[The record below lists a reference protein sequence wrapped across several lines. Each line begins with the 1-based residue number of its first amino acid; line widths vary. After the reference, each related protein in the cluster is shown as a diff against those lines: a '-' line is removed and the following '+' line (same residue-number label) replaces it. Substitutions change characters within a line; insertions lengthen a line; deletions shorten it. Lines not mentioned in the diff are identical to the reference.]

1 MGQHESRDIY
11 SHSSKSKRPI
21 IIAVC
26 SVLVVGVVVLAALL
40 ASGIVTFPG
49 GSSTQEV
56 TQQESEQE
64 LKEVYASGT
73 TIGGV
78 SVAGMTE
85 EEAKKAVEKQIAEQI
100 PQATVTVT
108 YEKETMTITSEEA
121 GVQADVSGAFED
133 AKSALIKQTSQSKD
147 AASDESSKK
156 TASSTQK
163 VDYPV
168 ELSFDEEAIQEK
180 IDAFADEVDCDPKD
194 ATIKAFDSSTGTFT
208 YTEGKKGLK
217 VDRDKL
223 LEQVLAALKENKET
237 KLEAPVKEIPFEKSE
252 SDVAGH
258 IQKLGTFSTYST
270 NTAAGNHN
278 MSLALASINGS
289 VVQPGDT
296 FSFNTATGDTTNG
309 SLGYQQAG
317 AIVGGKSTL
326 QYGGGICQASTT
338 LYGAVARSGLE
349 IVTRYNHTWPST
361 YVDIGQD
368 ATVDYPALDF
378 VFRNNTEY
386 PIYISAG
393 MSGTQ
398 LTVTL
403 YGYKPDTWDKIS
415 VYSQQTGT
423 IAQPATEYVE
433 DSSLAAGTFELYR
446 QGNAGRTA
454 TASRVYYKDG
464 QVVKT
469 ESLPSSTY
477 RALSTIYHYGPGTN
491 VADVKKAVASGKTS
505 GSVGTSSSSKPS
517 GNSGSSETSKPTESS
532 KPSDNS
538 ESSETSKPTES
549 SKPSG
554 NSESSETSKPTES
567 SKPSGNSGSS
577 ESSKPTESSKPSE
590 SSKPETETTPSPET
604 SESSP
609 DPENELGTTENSGD

>member
-1 MGQHESRDIY
+1 MGKPESRDIY

-49 GSSTQEV
+49 GSSSSQEV

-64 LKEVYASGT
+64 IKEVYASGT
-73 TIGGV
+73 TIGGI

-85 EEAKKAVEKQIAEQI
+85 EEAKKAVEKQIADQI

-133 AKSALIKQTSQSKD
+133 AKSALVKQTSQSKD

-168 ELSFDEEAIQEK
+168 ELSFDEKAIQEK
-180 IDAFADEVDCDPKD
+180 IDAFADKVDCDPEN
-194 ATIKAFDSSTGTFT
+194 ATIKAFNSSTGTFT
-208 YTEGKKGLK
+208 YTEGKNGLK

-223 LEQVLAALKENKET
+223 LEQVLAALKEDKET

-423 IAQPATEYVE
+423 IAQPATEYVQ

-505 GSVGTSSSSKPS
+505 GSVGTSSTPKP
-517 GNSGSSETSKPTESS
+517 EATPTPKPTTTPTP
-532 KPSDNS
+532 KP
-538 ESSETSKPTES
+538 EATPTPTPKPT
-549 SKPSG
+549 P
-554 NSESSETSKPTES
+554 TPTPKPTAT
-567 SKPSGNSGSS
+567 PTP
-577 ESSKPTESSKPSE
+577 KPTP
-590 SSKPETETTPSPET
+590 TPTPTPTPDT

-609 DPENELGTTENSGD
+609 EPEQETTENSGE

>member
-1 MGQHESRDIY
+1 MGKPESRDIY

-40 ASGIVTFPG
+40 ANGIVTLPG
-49 GSSTQEV
+49 SSSSTQEV

-64 LKEVYASGT
+64 IKEVYASGT
-73 TIGGV
+73 TIGGI

-85 EEAKKAVEKQIAEQI
+85 EEAKKAVEKQIADQI

-133 AKSALIKQTSQSKD
+133 AKSALVKQTSQSKD

-168 ELSFDEEAIQEK
+168 ELSFDEKAIQEK
-180 IDAFADEVDCDPKD
+180 IDAFADKVDCDPEN
-194 ATIKAFDSSTGTFT
+194 ATIKAFNSSTGTFT
-208 YTEGKKGLK
+208 YTEGKNGLK

-223 LEQVLAALKENKET
+223 LEQVLTALKENKET
-237 KLEAPVKEIPFEKSE
+237 KIEAPVEEIAFEKSE

-423 IAQPATEYVE
+423 IAQPETEYVE

-505 GSVGTSSSSKPS
+505 GSVGTSSTPKP
-517 GNSGSSETSKPTESS
+517 EATPTPKPTTTPTP
-532 KPSDNS
+532 KP
-538 ESSETSKPTES
+538 EATPTPTPKPT
-549 SKPSG
+549 P
-554 NSESSETSKPTES
+554 TPTPKPTAT
-567 SKPSGNSGSS
+567 PTP
-577 ESSKPTESSKPSE
+577 KPTP
-590 SSKPETETTPSPET
+590 TPTPTPTPDT

-609 DPENELGTTENSGD
+609 EPEQDTTENSGE

>member
-1 MGQHESRDIY
+1 MGKPESRDIY
-11 SHSSKSKRPI
+11 SNSSKSKRPI

-40 ASGIVTFPG
+40 ANGIVTLPG
-49 GSSTQEV
+49 SSSSTQEV

-64 LKEVYASGT
+64 IKEVYASGT
-73 TIGGV
+73 TIGGI

-85 EEAKKAVEKQIAEQI
+85 EEAKKAVEKQIADQI

-133 AKSALIKQTSQSKD
+133 AKSALVKQTSQSKD

-168 ELSFDEEAIQEK
+168 ELSFDEKAIQEK
-180 IDAFADEVDCDPKD
+180 IDAFADKVDCDPEN
-194 ATIKAFDSSTGTFT
+194 ATIKAFNSSTGTFT
-208 YTEGKKGLK
+208 YTEGKNGLK

-223 LEQVLAALKENKET
+223 LEQMLTALKENKET
-237 KLEAPVKEIPFEKSE
+237 KIEAPVEEIAFEKSE

-278 MSLALASINGS
+278 MKLALASINGS

-505 GSVGTSSSSKPS
+505 GSVGTSSTPKP
-517 GNSGSSETSKPTESS
+517 EATPTPKPTTTPTP
-532 KPSDNS
+532 KP
-538 ESSETSKPTES
+538 EPTPTPTPKPT
-549 SKPSG
+549 P
-554 NSESSETSKPTES
+554 TPTPKPTAT
-567 SKPSGNSGSS
+567 PTP
-577 ESSKPTESSKPSE
+577 KPTP
-590 SSKPETETTPSPET
+590 TPTPTPTPDT

-609 DPENELGTTENSGD
+609 EPEQDTTENSGE

>member
-1 MGQHESRDIY
+1 MGKPESRDIY

-40 ASGIVTFPG
+40 ANGIVTLPG
-49 GSSTQEV
+49 SSSSTQEV

-64 LKEVYASGT
+64 IKEVYAPGT
-73 TIGGV
+73 TIGGI

-85 EEAKKAVEKQIAEQI
+85 EEAKKAVEKQIADQI

-133 AKSALIKQTSQSKD
+133 AKSALVKQTSQSKD

-168 ELSFDEEAIQEK
+168 ELSFDEKAIQEK
-180 IDAFADEVDCDPKD
+180 IDAFADKVDCDPEN
-194 ATIKAFDSSTGTFT
+194 ATIKAFNSSTGTFT
-208 YTEGKKGLK
+208 YTEGKNGLK

-223 LEQVLAALKENKET
+223 LEQVLTALKENKET
-237 KLEAPVKEIPFEKSE
+237 KIEAPVEEIAFEKSE

-289 VVQPGDT
+289 VVQPGNT

-505 GSVGTSSSSKPS
+505 GSVGTSSTPKP
-517 GNSGSSETSKPTESS
+517 EATPTPKPTTTPTP
-532 KPSDNS
+532 KP
-538 ESSETSKPTES
+538 EATPTPTPKPT
-549 SKPSG
+549 P
-554 NSESSETSKPTES
+554 TPTPKPTAT
-567 SKPSGNSGSS
+567 PTP
-577 ESSKPTESSKPSE
+577 KPTP
-590 SSKPETETTPSPET
+590 TPTPTPTPDT

-609 DPENELGTTENSGD
+609 EPEQETTENSGE

>member
-1 MGQHESRDIY
+1 MGKPESRDIY
-11 SHSSKSKRPI
+11 SNSSKSKRPI

-40 ASGIVTFPG
+40 ANGIVTLPG
-49 GSSTQEV
+49 SSSSTQEV

-64 LKEVYASGT
+64 IKEVYASGT
-73 TIGGV
+73 TIGGI

-133 AKSALIKQTSQSKD
+133 AKSALVKQTSQSKD

-168 ELSFDEEAIQEK
+168 ELSFDEKAIQEK

-194 ATIKAFDSSTGTFT
+194 ATIKAFNSSTGTFT
-208 YTEGKKGLK
+208 YTEGKNGLK

-223 LEQVLAALKENKET
+223 LEQVLTALKENKET
-237 KLEAPVKEIPFEKSE
+237 KIEAPVEEIAFEKSE

-278 MSLALASINGS
+278 MKLALASINGS

-423 IAQPATEYVE
+423 IAQPATEYVQ

-491 VADVKKAVASGKTS
+491 VEEVKKAVASGKTS
-505 GSVGTSSSSKPS
+505 GSVGTSSTPKP
-517 GNSGSSETSKPTESS
+517 EATPTPKPTTTPTP
-532 KPSDNS
+532 KP
-538 ESSETSKPTES
+538 EATPTPTPKPT
-549 SKPSG
+549 P
-554 NSESSETSKPTES
+554 TPTPKPTAT
-567 SKPSGNSGSS
+567 PTP
-577 ESSKPTESSKPSE
+577 KPTP
-590 SSKPETETTPSPET
+590 TPTPTPTPDT

-609 DPENELGTTENSGD
+609 EPEQDTTENSGE

>member
-1 MGQHESRDIY
+1 MGKPESRDIY
-11 SHSSKSKRPI
+11 SNSSKSKRPI

-40 ASGIVTFPG
+40 ANGIVTLPG
-49 GSSTQEV
+49 SSSSTQEV

-64 LKEVYASGT
+64 IKEVYAPGT
-73 TIGGV
+73 TIGGI

-85 EEAKKAVEKQIAEQI
+85 EEAKKAVEKQIADQI

-133 AKSALIKQTSQSKD
+133 AKSALVKQTSQSKD

-168 ELSFDEEAIQEK
+168 ELSFDEKAIQEK
-180 IDAFADEVDCDPKD
+180 IDAFADKVDCDPEN
-194 ATIKAFDSSTGTFT
+194 ATIKAFNSSTGTFT
-208 YTEGKKGLK
+208 YTEGKNGLK

-223 LEQVLAALKENKET
+223 LEQVLTALKENKET
-237 KLEAPVKEIPFEKSE
+237 KIEAPVEEIAFEKSE

-505 GSVGTSSSSKPS
+505 GSVGTSSTPKP
-517 GNSGSSETSKPTESS
+517 EATPTPKPTTTPTP
-532 KPSDNS
+532 KP
-538 ESSETSKPTES
+538 EATPTPTPKPT
-549 SKPSG
+549 P
-554 NSESSETSKPTES
+554 TPTPKPTAT
-567 SKPSGNSGSS
+567 PTP
-577 ESSKPTESSKPSE
+577 KPTP
-590 SSKPETETTPSPET
+590 TPTPTPTPDT

-609 DPENELGTTENSGD
+609 EPEQDTTENSGE

>member
-1 MGQHESRDIY
+1 MGKPESRDIY

-40 ASGIVTFPG
+40 ANGIVTLPG
-49 GSSTQEV
+49 SSSSTQEV

-64 LKEVYASGT
+64 IKEVYASGT
-73 TIGGV
+73 TIGGI

-85 EEAKKAVEKQIAEQI
+85 EEAKKAVEKQIADQI

-133 AKSALIKQTSQSKD
+133 AKSALVKQTSQSKD

-180 IDAFADEVDCDPKD
+180 IDAFADKVDCDPKD
-194 ATIKAFDSSTGTFT
+194 ATIKAFNSSTGTFT
-208 YTEGKKGLK
+208 YTEGENGLK

-223 LEQVLAALKENKET
+223 LEQVLTALKEDKET
-237 KLEAPVKEIPFEKSE
+237 TIEAPVEEIPFEKSE

-338 LYGAVARSGLE
+338 LYGAVARCGLE

-423 IAQPATEYVE
+423 IAQPATEYVQ

-505 GSVGTSSSSKPS
+505 GSVGTSSTPKP
-517 GNSGSSETSKPTESS
+517 EATPTPKPTTTPTP
-532 KPSDNS
+532 KP
-538 ESSETSKPTES
+538 EPTPTPTPKPT
-549 SKPSG
+549 P
-554 NSESSETSKPTES
+554 TPTPKPTAT
-567 SKPSGNSGSS
+567 PTP
-577 ESSKPTESSKPSE
+577 KPTP
-590 SSKPETETTPSPET
+590 TPTPTPTPDT

-609 DPENELGTTENSGD
+609 EPEQETTENSGE

>member
-1 MGQHESRDIY
+1 MGKPESRDIY
-11 SHSSKSKRPI
+11 SNSSKSKRPI

-40 ASGIVTFPG
+40 ANGIVTLPG
-49 GSSTQEV
+49 SSSSTQEV

-64 LKEVYASGT
+64 IKEVYASGT
-73 TIGGV
+73 TIGGI

-85 EEAKKAVEKQIAEQI
+85 EEAKKAVEKQIADQI

-133 AKSALIKQTSQSKD
+133 AKSALVKQTSQSKD

-168 ELSFDEEAIQEK
+168 ELSFDEKAIQEK
-180 IDAFADEVDCDPKD
+180 IDAFADKVDCDPEN
-194 ATIKAFDSSTGTFT
+194 ATIKAFNSSTGTFT
-208 YTEGKKGLK
+208 YTEGKNGLK

-223 LEQVLAALKENKET
+223 LEQVLTALKENKET
-237 KLEAPVKEIPFEKSE
+237 KIEAPVEEIAFEKSE

-278 MSLALASINGS
+278 MKLALASINGS

-505 GSVGTSSSSKPS
+505 GSVGTSSTPKP
-517 GNSGSSETSKPTESS
+517 EATPTPKPTTTPTP
-532 KPSDNS
+532 KP
-538 ESSETSKPTES
+538 EPTPTPTPKPT
-549 SKPSG
+549 P
-554 NSESSETSKPTES
+554 TPTPKPTAT
-567 SKPSGNSGSS
+567 PTP
-577 ESSKPTESSKPSE
+577 KPTP
-590 SSKPETETTPSPET
+590 TPTPTPTPDT

-609 DPENELGTTENSGD
+609 EPEQDTTENSGE

>member
-1 MGQHESRDIY
+1 MGKPESRDIY
-11 SHSSKSKRPI
+11 SNSSKSKRPI

-40 ASGIVTFPG
+40 ANGIVTLPG
-49 GSSTQEV
+49 SSSSTQEV

-64 LKEVYASGT
+64 IKEVYASGT
-73 TIGGV
+73 TIGGI

-85 EEAKKAVEKQIAEQI
+85 EEAKKAVEKQIADQI

-133 AKSALIKQTSQSKD
+133 AKSALVKQTSQSKD

-168 ELSFDEEAIQEK
+168 ELSFDEKAIQEK
-180 IDAFADEVDCDPKD
+180 IDAFADKVDCDPEN
-194 ATIKAFDSSTGTFT
+194 ATIKAFNSSTGTFT
-208 YTEGKKGLK
+208 YTEGKNGLK

-223 LEQVLAALKENKET
+223 LEQMLTALKENKET
-237 KLEAPVKEIPFEKSE
+237 KIEAPVEEIAFEKSE

-278 MSLALASINGS
+278 MKLALASINGS

-505 GSVGTSSSSKPS
+505 GSVGTSSTPKP
-517 GNSGSSETSKPTESS
+517 EATPTPKPTTTPTP
-532 KPSDNS
+532 KP
-538 ESSETSKPTES
+538 EPTPTPTPKPT
-549 SKPSG
+549 P
-554 NSESSETSKPTES
+554 TPTPKPTAT
-567 SKPSGNSGSS
+567 PTP
-577 ESSKPTESSKPSE
+577 KPTP
-590 SSKPETETTPSPET
+590 TPTPTPTPDT

-609 DPENELGTTENSGD
+609 EPEQETTENSGE

>member
-1 MGQHESRDIY
+1 MGKPESRDIY
-11 SHSSKSKRPI
+11 SNSSKSKRPI

-40 ASGIVTFPG
+40 ANGIVTLPG
-49 GSSTQEV
+49 SSSSTQEV

-64 LKEVYASGT
+64 IKEVYASGT
-73 TIGGV
+73 TIGGI

-85 EEAKKAVEKQIAEQI
+85 EEAKKAVEKQIADQI

-133 AKSALIKQTSQSKD
+133 AKSALVKQTSQSKD

-168 ELSFDEEAIQEK
+168 ELSFDEKAIQEK
-180 IDAFADEVDCDPKD
+180 IDAFADKVDCDPEN
-194 ATIKAFDSSTGTFT
+194 ATIKAFNSSTGTFT
-208 YTEGKKGLK
+208 YTEGKNGLK

-223 LEQVLAALKENKET
+223 LEQVLTALKENKET
-237 KLEAPVKEIPFEKSE
+237 KIEAPVEEIAFEKSE

-423 IAQPATEYVE
+423 IAQPATEYVQ

-491 VADVKKAVASGKTS
+491 VAEVKKAVASGKTS
-505 GSVGTSSSSKPS
+505 GSVGTSSTPKP
-517 GNSGSSETSKPTESS
+517 EATPTPKPTTTPTP
-532 KPSDNS
+532 KP
-538 ESSETSKPTES
+538 EPTPTPTPKPT
-549 SKPSG
+549 P
-554 NSESSETSKPTES
+554 TPTPKPTAT
-567 SKPSGNSGSS
+567 PTP
-577 ESSKPTESSKPSE
+577 KPTP
-590 SSKPETETTPSPET
+590 TPTPTPTPDT

-609 DPENELGTTENSGD
+609 EPEQETTENSGE

>member
-1 MGQHESRDIY
+1 MGKPESRDIY

-40 ASGIVTFPG
+40 ANGIVTLPG
-49 GSSTQEV
+49 SSSSTQEV

-64 LKEVYASGT
+64 IKEVYASGT
-73 TIGGV
+73 TIGGI

-85 EEAKKAVEKQIAEQI
+85 EEAKKAVEKQIADQI

-108 YEKETMTITSEEA
+108 YEKESMTITSEEA

-133 AKSALIKQTSQSKD
+133 AKSALVKQTSQSKD

-168 ELSFDEEAIQEK
+168 ELSFDEKAIQEK
-180 IDAFADEVDCDPKD
+180 IDAFADKVDCDPEN
-194 ATIKAFDSSTGTFT
+194 ATIKAFNSSTGTFT
-208 YTEGKKGLK
+208 YTEGKNGLK

-223 LEQVLAALKENKET
+223 LEQVLTALKENKET
-237 KLEAPVKEIPFEKSE
+237 KIEAPVEEIAFEKSE

-505 GSVGTSSSSKPS
+505 GSVGTSSTPKPEATP
-517 GNSGSSETSKPTESS
+517 NPKPTTTPTP
-532 KPSDNS
+532 KP
-538 ESSETSKPTES
+538 EATPTPTPKPT
-549 SKPSG
+549 P
-554 NSESSETSKPTES
+554 TPTPKPTAT
-567 SKPSGNSGSS
+567 PTP
-577 ESSKPTESSKPSE
+577 KPTP
-590 SSKPETETTPSPET
+590 TPTPTPTPDT

-609 DPENELGTTENSGD
+609 EPEQDTTENSGE

>member
-1 MGQHESRDIY
+1 MDQKESRDIF

-26 SVLVVGVVVLAALL
+26 CVLVVGIVVVAALL
-40 ASGIVTFPG
+40 ASGLMTFPG
-49 GSSTQEV
+49 GGSASTQEV
-56 TQQESEQE
+56 TQQESQKETE
-64 LKEVYASGT
+64 EVYASGT

-85 EEAKKAVEKQIAEQI
+85 EEAKKAVEKEESLQVPHAS
-100 PQATVTVT
+100 VTVT
-108 YEKETMTITSEEA
+108 YNKESMTITSEEA
-121 GVQADVSGAFED
+121 GVQADIAGAFEK
-133 AKSALIKQTSQSKD
+133 AKASLVKETRSSATESSGTSSQKVSQSTKG
-147 AASDESSKK
+147 
-156 TASSTQK
+156 

-168 ELSFDEEAIQEK
+168 EVSFDEEAVQK
-180 IDAFADEVDCDPKD
+180 KVDTFADAIDRDPEN
-194 ATIKAFDSSTGTFT
+194 ATIKAFDSATGTFT
-208 YTEGKKGLK
+208 YTDGKKGLK
-217 VDRDKL
+217 VDREKL
-223 LEQVLAALKENKET
+223 VQEVLAALEEDKET
-237 KLEAPVKEIPFEKSE
+237 KLEAPVEEIPFEKSE

-289 VVQPGDT
+289 VVQPGET

-317 AIVGGKSTL
+317 AIVGGKSTQ

-423 IAQPATEYVE
+423 IAQPSTEYVY
-433 DSSLAAGTFELYR
+433 DSSLKAGTFELYR

-454 TASRVYYKDG
+454 TASRVYYKNG

-477 RALSTIYHYGPGTN
+477 RALSTIYHYGPGVD

-505 GSVGTSSSSKPS
+505 GSVGTSSTP
-517 GNSGSSETSKPTESS
+517 KPT
-532 KPSDNS
+532 P
-538 ESSETSKPTES
+538 KPTQ
-549 SKPSG
+549 
-554 NSESSETSKPTES
+554 KPTS
-567 SKPSGNSGSS
+567 TP
-577 ESSKPTESSKPSE
+577 KPTPKPTPTPE
-590 SSKPETETTPSPET
+590 PTPTPTPTPKPEEPSPSPET

-609 DPENELGTTENSGD
+609 DPENEPGTTENSGD

>member
-1 MGQHESRDIY
+1 MGKPESRDIY

-40 ASGIVTFPG
+40 ANGIVTLPG
-49 GSSTQEV
+49 SSSSTQEV

-64 LKEVYASGT
+64 IKEVYASGT
-73 TIGGV
+73 TIGGI

-85 EEAKKAVEKQIAEQI
+85 EEAKKAVEKQIADQI

-133 AKSALIKQTSQSKD
+133 AKSALVKQTSQSKD

-168 ELSFDEEAIQEK
+168 ELSFDEKAIQEK
-180 IDAFADEVDCDPKD
+180 IDAFADKVDCDPEN
-194 ATIKAFDSSTGTFT
+194 ATIKAFNSSTGTFT
-208 YTEGKKGLK
+208 YTEGKNGLK

-223 LEQVLAALKENKET
+223 LEQVLTALKENKET
-237 KLEAPVKEIPFEKSE
+237 KIEAPVEEIAFEKSE

-505 GSVGTSSSSKPS
+505 GSVGTSSTPKP
-517 GNSGSSETSKPTESS
+517 EATPTPKPTTTPTP
-532 KPSDNS
+532 KP
-538 ESSETSKPTES
+538 EATPTPTPKPT
-549 SKPSG
+549 P
-554 NSESSETSKPTES
+554 TPTPKPTAT
-567 SKPSGNSGSS
+567 PTP
-577 ESSKPTESSKPSE
+577 KPTP
-590 SSKPETETTPSPET
+590 TPTPTPTPDT

-609 DPENELGTTENSGD
+609 EPEQETTENSGE

>member
-1 MGQHESRDIY
+1 MGKPESRDIY

-49 GSSTQEV
+49 GSSSSQEV

-64 LKEVYASGT
+64 IKEVYASGT
-73 TIGGV
+73 TIGGI
-78 SVAGMTE
+78 SVEGMTE
-85 EEAKKAVEKQIAEQI
+85 EEAKKAVEKQIADQI

-133 AKSALIKQTSQSKD
+133 AKSALVKQTSQSKD

-168 ELSFDEEAIQEK
+168 ELSFDEKAIQEK
-180 IDAFADEVDCDPKD
+180 IDAFADKVDCDPEN
-194 ATIKAFDSSTGTFT
+194 ATIKAFNSSTGTFT
-208 YTEGKKGLK
+208 YTEGKNGLK

-223 LEQVLAALKENKET
+223 LEQVLTALKEDKET
-237 KLEAPVKEIPFEKSE
+237 TIEAPVEEIPFEKSE

-423 IAQPATEYVE
+423 IAQPATEYVQ

-505 GSVGTSSSSKPS
+505 GSVGTSSTPKP
-517 GNSGSSETSKPTESS
+517 EATPTPKPTTTPTP
-532 KPSDNS
+532 KP
-538 ESSETSKPTES
+538 EPTPTPTPKPT
-549 SKPSG
+549 P
-554 NSESSETSKPTES
+554 TPTPKPTAT
-567 SKPSGNSGSS
+567 PTP
-577 ESSKPTESSKPSE
+577 KPTP
-590 SSKPETETTPSPET
+590 TPTPTPTPDT

-609 DPENELGTTENSGD
+609 EPEQETTENSGE

>member
-1 MGQHESRDIY
+1 MGKPESRDIY
-11 SHSSKSKRPI
+11 SNSSKSKRPI

-40 ASGIVTFPG
+40 ANGIVTLPG
-49 GSSTQEV
+49 SSSSTQEV

-64 LKEVYASGT
+64 IKEVYASGT
-73 TIGGV
+73 TIGGI

-85 EEAKKAVEKQIAEQI
+85 EEAKKAVEKQIADQI

-133 AKSALIKQTSQSKD
+133 AKSALVKQTSQSKD

-168 ELSFDEEAIQEK
+168 ELSFDEKAIQEK
-180 IDAFADEVDCDPKD
+180 IDAFADKVDCDPEN
-194 ATIKAFDSSTGTFT
+194 ATIKAFNSSTGTFT
-208 YTEGKKGLK
+208 YTEGKNGLK

-223 LEQVLAALKENKET
+223 LEQVLTALKENKET
-237 KLEAPVKEIPFEKSE
+237 KIEAPVEEIAFEKSE

-278 MSLALASINGS
+278 MKLALASINGS

-491 VADVKKAVASGKTS
+491 VAEVKKAVASGKTS
-505 GSVGTSSSSKPS
+505 GSVGTSSTPKP
-517 GNSGSSETSKPTESS
+517 EATPTPKPTTTPTP
-532 KPSDNS
+532 KP
-538 ESSETSKPTES
+538 EPTPTPTPKPT
-549 SKPSG
+549 P
-554 NSESSETSKPTES
+554 TPTPKPTAT
-567 SKPSGNSGSS
+567 PTP
-577 ESSKPTESSKPSE
+577 KPTP
-590 SSKPETETTPSPET
+590 TPTPTPTPDT

-609 DPENELGTTENSGD
+609 EPEQDTTENSGE

>member
-1 MGQHESRDIY
+1 MGKPESRDIY

-49 GSSTQEV
+49 GSSSSQEV

-64 LKEVYASGT
+64 IKEVYASGT
-73 TIGGV
+73 TIGGI

-108 YEKETMTITSEEA
+108 YEKESMTITSEEA

-133 AKSALIKQTSQSKD
+133 AKSALVKQTSQSKD

-168 ELSFDEEAIQEK
+168 ELSFDEKAIQEK
-180 IDAFADEVDCDPKD
+180 IDAFADKVDCDPEN
-194 ATIKAFDSSTGTFT
+194 ATIKAFNSSTGTFT
-208 YTEGKKGLK
+208 YTEGKNGLK

-237 KLEAPVKEIPFEKSE
+237 KIEAPVEEIAFEKSE

-278 MSLALASINGS
+278 MKLALASINGS

-423 IAQPATEYVE
+423 IAQPATEYVQ

-491 VADVKKAVASGKTS
+491 VAEVKKAVASGKTS
-505 GSVGTSSSSKPS
+505 GSVGTSSTPKP
-517 GNSGSSETSKPTESS
+517 EATPTPKPTTTPTP
-532 KPSDNS
+532 KP
-538 ESSETSKPTES
+538 EATPTPTPKPT
-549 SKPSG
+549 P
-554 NSESSETSKPTES
+554 TPTPKPTAT
-567 SKPSGNSGSS
+567 PTP
-577 ESSKPTESSKPSE
+577 KPTP
-590 SSKPETETTPSPET
+590 TPTPTPTPDT

-609 DPENELGTTENSGD
+609 EPEQDTTENSGE

>member
-1 MGQHESRDIY
+1 MLIIDMQEKSLLFDYLEIFAHSEVHREMGQKESRDIF

-26 SVLVVGVVVLAALL
+26 CVLVVGIVVVAALL
-40 ASGIVTFPG
+40 ASGLVTFPSG
-49 GSSTQEV
+49 ETASTQEV
-56 TQQESEQE
+56 TQQESQKETE
-64 LKEVYASGT
+64 EVYASGT

-78 SVAGMTE
+78 SVAGMTQ
-85 EEAKKAVEKQIAEQI
+85 EEAKKAVEKEESLQVPHAS
-100 PQATVTVT
+100 VTVT
-108 YEKETMTITSEEA
+108 YNKESMTITSEEA
-121 GVQADVSGAFED
+121 GVQADIAGAFEK
-133 AKSALIKQTSQSKD
+133 AKASLVKEEPSSAMESSGTSSQKASQSTKG
-147 AASDESSKK
+147 
-156 TASSTQK
+156 

-168 ELSFDEEAIQEK
+168 EVSFDEEAVQK
-180 IDAFADEVDCDPKD
+180 KVDTFADAIDRDPED
-194 ATIKAFDSSTGTFT
+194 ATIKAFDSATGTFT
-208 YTEGKKGLK
+208 YTDGKKGLK
-217 VDRDKL
+217 VDREKL
-223 LEQVLAALKENKET
+223 VKQVLAALEEDKET
-237 KLEAPVKEIPFEKSE
+237 KLEAPVEEIPFEKSE

-278 MSLALASINGS
+278 MSLALSSINGS
-289 VVQPGDT
+289 VVQPGET

-317 AIVGGKSTL
+317 AIVGGKSTQ

-423 IAQPATEYVE
+423 IAQPSTEYVY
-433 DSSLAAGTFELYR
+433 DSSLKAGTFELYR

-454 TASRVYYKDG
+454 TASRVYYKNG

-477 RALSTIYHYGPGTN
+477 RALSTIYHYGPGVD

-505 GSVGTSSSSKPS
+505 GSVGTSSTP
-517 GNSGSSETSKPTESS
+517 KPT
-532 KPSDNS
+532 P
-538 ESSETSKPTES
+538 KPTQ
-549 SKPSG
+549 
-554 NSESSETSKPTES
+554 KPTS
-567 SKPSGNSGSS
+567 TP
-577 ESSKPTESSKPSE
+577 KPTPKPTPTPE
-590 SSKPETETTPSPET
+590 PTPKPTPTPEPTPTPTPTPKPEEPSPSPET

-609 DPENELGTTENSGD
+609 DPENEPGTTENSGD

>member
-1 MGQHESRDIY
+1 MGKPESRDIY

-40 ASGIVTFPG
+40 ANGIVTLPG
-49 GSSTQEV
+49 SSSSTQEV

-64 LKEVYASGT
+64 IKEVYASGT
-73 TIGGV
+73 TIGGI

-133 AKSALIKQTSQSKD
+133 AKSALVKQTSQSKD

-168 ELSFDEEAIQEK
+168 ELSFDEKAIQEK
-180 IDAFADEVDCDPKD
+180 IDAFADKVDCDPEN
-194 ATIKAFDSSTGTFT
+194 ATIKAFNSSTGTFT
-208 YTEGKKGLK
+208 YTEGKNGLK

-223 LEQVLAALKENKET
+223 LEQVLTALKENKET
-237 KLEAPVKEIPFEKSE
+237 KIEAPVEEIAFEKSE

-278 MSLALASINGS
+278 MKLALASINGS

-505 GSVGTSSSSKPS
+505 GSVGTSSTPKP
-517 GNSGSSETSKPTESS
+517 EATPTPTPKPTTTPTP
-532 KPSDNS
+532 KP
-538 ESSETSKPTES
+538 EPTPTPTPKPT
-549 SKPSG
+549 P
-554 NSESSETSKPTES
+554 TPTPKPTAT
-567 SKPSGNSGSS
+567 PTP
-577 ESSKPTESSKPSE
+577 KPTP
-590 SSKPETETTPSPET
+590 TPTPTPTPDT

-609 DPENELGTTENSGD
+609 EPEQDTTENSGE

>member
-1 MGQHESRDIY
+1 MGKPESRDIY

-40 ASGIVTFPG
+40 ANGIVTLPG
-49 GSSTQEV
+49 SSSSTQEV

-64 LKEVYASGT
+64 IKEVYASGT
-73 TIGGV
+73 TIGGI

-85 EEAKKAVEKQIAEQI
+85 EEAKKAVEKQIADQI

-133 AKSALIKQTSQSKD
+133 AKSALVKQTSQSKD

-168 ELSFDEEAIQEK
+168 ELSFDEKAIQEK
-180 IDAFADEVDCDPKD
+180 IDAFADKVDCDPEN
-194 ATIKAFDSSTGTFT
+194 ATIKAFNSSTGTFT
-208 YTEGKKGLK
+208 YTEGKNGLK

-223 LEQVLAALKENKET
+223 LEQVLTALKENKET
-237 KLEAPVKEIPFEKSE
+237 KIEAPVEEIAFEKSE

-423 IAQPATEYVE
+423 IAQPATEYVQ

-491 VADVKKAVASGKTS
+491 VAEVKKAVASGKTS
-505 GSVGTSSSSKPS
+505 GSVGTSSTPKP
-517 GNSGSSETSKPTESS
+517 EATPTPKPTTTPTP
-532 KPSDNS
+532 KP
-538 ESSETSKPTES
+538 EATPTPTPKPT
-549 SKPSG
+549 P
-554 NSESSETSKPTES
+554 TPTPKPTAT
-567 SKPSGNSGSS
+567 PTP
-577 ESSKPTESSKPSE
+577 KPTP
-590 SSKPETETTPSPET
+590 TPTPTPTPDT

-609 DPENELGTTENSGD
+609 EPEQDTTENSGE

>member
-1 MGQHESRDIY
+1 MGKPESRDIY
-11 SHSSKSKRPI
+11 SNSSKSKRPI

-40 ASGIVTFPG
+40 ANGIVTLPG
-49 GSSTQEV
+49 SSSSTQEV

-64 LKEVYASGT
+64 IKEVYASGT
-73 TIGGV
+73 TIGGI

-85 EEAKKAVEKQIAEQI
+85 EEAKKAVEKQIADQI

-133 AKSALIKQTSQSKD
+133 AKSALVKQTSQSKD

-168 ELSFDEEAIQEK
+168 ELSFDEKAIQEK
-180 IDAFADEVDCDPKD
+180 IDAFADKVDCDPEN
-194 ATIKAFDSSTGTFT
+194 ATIKAFNSSTGTFT
-208 YTEGKKGLK
+208 YTEGKNGLK

-223 LEQVLAALKENKET
+223 LEQVLTALKENKET
-237 KLEAPVKEIPFEKSE
+237 KIEAPVEEIAFEKSE

-278 MSLALASINGS
+278 MKLALASINGS

-505 GSVGTSSSSKPS
+505 GSVGTSSTPKP
-517 GNSGSSETSKPTESS
+517 EATPTPKPTTTPTP
-532 KPSDNS
+532 KP
-538 ESSETSKPTES
+538 EATPTPTPKPT
-549 SKPSG
+549 P
-554 NSESSETSKPTES
+554 TPTPKPTAT
-567 SKPSGNSGSS
+567 PTP
-577 ESSKPTESSKPSE
+577 KPTP
-590 SSKPETETTPSPET
+590 TPTPTPTPDT

-609 DPENELGTTENSGD
+609 EPEQDTTENSGE

>member
-1 MGQHESRDIY
+1 M
-11 SHSSKSKRPI
+11 
-21 IIAVC
+21 
-26 SVLVVGVVVLAALL
+26 AALL
-40 ASGIVTFPG
+40 ASGLMTFPG
-49 GSSTQEV
+49 GGSASTQEV
-56 TQQESEQE
+56 TQQESQKETE
-64 LKEVYASGT
+64 EVYASGT

-78 SVAGMTE
+78 SVAGMTQ
-85 EEAKKAVEKQIAEQI
+85 EEAKKAVEKEESLQVPHAS
-100 PQATVTVT
+100 VTVT
-108 YEKETMTITSEEA
+108 YGKESMTITSEEA
-121 GVQADVSGAFED
+121 GVQADIAGAFEK
-133 AKSALIKQTSQSKD
+133 AKASLVKETPSSAMESSGTSSQKVSQSTKG
-147 AASDESSKK
+147 
-156 TASSTQK
+156 

-168 ELSFDEEAIQEK
+168 EVSFDKEAVQK
-180 IDAFADEVDCDPKD
+180 KVDTFADAIDRDPEN
-194 ATIKAFDSSTGTFT
+194 ATIKAFDSATGTFT
-208 YTEGKKGLK
+208 YTDGKKGLK
-217 VDRDKL
+217 VDREKL
-223 LEQVLAALKENKET
+223 VKQVLAALEENKET
-237 KLEAPVKEIPFEKSE
+237 KLEAPVEEIPFEKSE

-289 VVQPGDT
+289 VVQPGET

-317 AIVGGKSTL
+317 AIVGGKSTQ

-423 IAQPATEYVE
+423 IAQPSTEYVY
-433 DSSLAAGTFELYR
+433 DSSLKAGTFELYR

-454 TASRVYYKDG
+454 TASRVYYKNG

-477 RALSTIYHYGPGTN
+477 RALSTIYHYGPGVD

-505 GSVGTSSSSKPS
+505 GSVGTSSTP
-517 GNSGSSETSKPTESS
+517 KPT
-532 KPSDNS
+532 P
-538 ESSETSKPTES
+538 KPTS
-549 SKPSG
+549 TP
-554 NSESSETSKPTES
+554 KPT
-567 SKPSGNSGSS
+567 P
-577 ESSKPTESSKPSE
+577 KPTPTPEPTPKPTPTPE
-590 SSKPETETTPSPET
+590 PTPTPTPTPKPEEPSPSPET

-609 DPENELGTTENSGD
+609 DPENEPGTTENSGD

>member
-1 MGQHESRDIY
+1 MGKPESRDIY
-11 SHSSKSKRPI
+11 SNSSKSKRPI

-40 ASGIVTFPG
+40 ANGIVTLPG
-49 GSSTQEV
+49 SSSSTQEV

-64 LKEVYASGT
+64 IKEVYASGT
-73 TIGGV
+73 TIGGI

-85 EEAKKAVEKQIAEQI
+85 EEAKKAVEKQIADQI

-133 AKSALIKQTSQSKD
+133 AKSALVKQTSQSKD

-168 ELSFDEEAIQEK
+168 ELSFDEKAIQEK
-180 IDAFADEVDCDPKD
+180 IDAFADKVDCDPEN
-194 ATIKAFDSSTGTFT
+194 ATIKAFNSSTGTFT
-208 YTEGKKGLK
+208 YTEGKNGLK

-223 LEQVLAALKENKET
+223 LEQMLTALKENKET
-237 KLEAPVKEIPFEKSE
+237 KIEAPVEEIAFEKSE

-278 MSLALASINGS
+278 MKLALASINGS

-505 GSVGTSSSSKPS
+505 GSVGTSSTPKP
-517 GNSGSSETSKPTESS
+517 EATPTPKPTTTPTP
-532 KPSDNS
+532 KP
-538 ESSETSKPTES
+538 EPTPTPKPT
-549 SKPSG
+549 P
-554 NSESSETSKPTES
+554 TPTPKPTAT
-567 SKPSGNSGSS
+567 PTP
-577 ESSKPTESSKPSE
+577 KPTP
-590 SSKPETETTPSPET
+590 TPTPTPTPDT

-609 DPENELGTTENSGD
+609 EPEQDTTENSGE

>member
-1 MGQHESRDIY
+1 MGKPESRDIY

-40 ASGIVTFPG
+40 ANGIVTLPG
-49 GSSTQEV
+49 SSSSTQEV

-64 LKEVYASGT
+64 IKEVYASGT
-73 TIGGV
+73 TIGGI

-85 EEAKKAVEKQIAEQI
+85 EEAKKAVEKQIADQI

-108 YEKETMTITSEEA
+108 YEKESMTITSEEA

-133 AKSALIKQTSQSKD
+133 AKSALVKQTSQSKD

-168 ELSFDEEAIQEK
+168 ELSFDEKAIQEK
-180 IDAFADEVDCDPKD
+180 IDAFADKVDCDPEN
-194 ATIKAFDSSTGTFT
+194 ATIKAFNSSTGTFT
-208 YTEGKKGLK
+208 YTEGKNGLK

-223 LEQVLAALKENKET
+223 LEQVLTALKENKET
-237 KLEAPVKEIPFEKSE
+237 KIEAPVEEIAFEKSE

-505 GSVGTSSSSKPS
+505 GSVGTSSTPKPEATP
-517 GNSGSSETSKPTESS
+517 NPKPTTTPTP
-532 KPSDNS
+532 KP
-538 ESSETSKPTES
+538 EATPTPTPKPT
-549 SKPSG
+549 P
-554 NSESSETSKPTES
+554 TPTPKPTAT
-567 SKPSGNSGSS
+567 PTP
-577 ESSKPTESSKPSE
+577 KPTP
-590 SSKPETETTPSPET
+590 TPTPTPTPDT

-609 DPENELGTTENSGD
+609 EPEQETTENSGE

>member
-1 MGQHESRDIY
+1 MGKPESRDIY

-40 ASGIVTFPG
+40 ANGIVTLPG
-49 GSSTQEV
+49 SSSSTQEV

-64 LKEVYASGT
+64 IKEVYASGT
-73 TIGGV
+73 TIGGI

-85 EEAKKAVEKQIAEQI
+85 EEAKKAVEKQIADQI

-133 AKSALIKQTSQSKD
+133 AKSALVKQTSQSKD

-168 ELSFDEEAIQEK
+168 ELSFDEKAIQEK
-180 IDAFADEVDCDPKD
+180 IDAFADKVDCDPEN
-194 ATIKAFDSSTGTFT
+194 ATIKAFNSSTGTFT
-208 YTEGKKGLK
+208 YTEGKNGLK

-223 LEQVLAALKENKET
+223 LEQVLTALKENKET
-237 KLEAPVKEIPFEKSE
+237 KIEAPVEEIAFEKSE

-491 VADVKKAVASGKTS
+491 VAEVKKAVASGKTS
-505 GSVGTSSSSKPS
+505 GSVGTSSTPKP
-517 GNSGSSETSKPTESS
+517 EATPTPKPTTTPTP
-532 KPSDNS
+532 KP
-538 ESSETSKPTES
+538 EATPTPTPKPT
-549 SKPSG
+549 P
-554 NSESSETSKPTES
+554 TPTPKPTAT
-567 SKPSGNSGSS
+567 PTP
-577 ESSKPTESSKPSE
+577 KPTP
-590 SSKPETETTPSPET
+590 TPTPTPTPDT

-609 DPENELGTTENSGD
+609 EPEQDTTENSGE

>member
-1 MGQHESRDIY
+1 MGKPESRDIY

-40 ASGIVTFPG
+40 ANGIVTLPG
-49 GSSTQEV
+49 SSSSTQEV

-64 LKEVYASGT
+64 IKEVYASGT
-73 TIGGV
+73 TIGGI

-85 EEAKKAVEKQIAEQI
+85 EEAKKAVEKQIADQI

-108 YEKETMTITSEEA
+108 YEKESMTITSEEA

-133 AKSALIKQTSQSKD
+133 AKSALVKQTSQSKD

-168 ELSFDEEAIQEK
+168 ELSFDEKAIQEK
-180 IDAFADEVDCDPKD
+180 IDAFADKVDCDPEN
-194 ATIKAFDSSTGTFT
+194 ATIKAFNSSTGTFT
-208 YTEGKKGLK
+208 YTEGKNGLK

-223 LEQVLAALKENKET
+223 LEQVLTALKENKET
-237 KLEAPVKEIPFEKSE
+237 KIEAPVEEIAFEKSE

-505 GSVGTSSSSKPS
+505 GSVGTSSTPKPEATP
-517 GNSGSSETSKPTESS
+517 NPKPTTT
-532 KPSDNS
+532 P
-538 ESSETSKPTES
+538 TPTPKPTAT
-549 SKPSG
+549 P
-554 NSESSETSKPTES
+554 TPKPT
-567 SKPSGNSGSS
+567 
-577 ESSKPTESSKPSE
+577 PTP
-590 SSKPETETTPSPET
+590 TPTPTPDT

-609 DPENELGTTENSGD
+609 EPEQDTTENSGE

>member
-1 MGQHESRDIY
+1 MGKPESRDIY

-40 ASGIVTFPG
+40 ANGIVTLPG
-49 GSSTQEV
+49 SSSSTQEV

-64 LKEVYASGT
+64 IKEVYASGT
-73 TIGGV
+73 TIGGI

-133 AKSALIKQTSQSKD
+133 AKSALVKQTSQSKD

-168 ELSFDEEAIQEK
+168 ELSFDEKAIQEK
-180 IDAFADEVDCDPKD
+180 IDAFADEVDCDPEN
-194 ATIKAFDSSTGTFT
+194 ATIKAFNSSTGTFT
-208 YTEGKKGLK
+208 YTEGKNGLK

-223 LEQVLAALKENKET
+223 LEQVLTALKENKET
-237 KLEAPVKEIPFEKSE
+237 KIEAPVEEIAFEKSE

-278 MSLALASINGS
+278 MKLALASINGS

-423 IAQPATEYVE
+423 IAQPATEYVQ

-491 VADVKKAVASGKTS
+491 VEEVKKAVASGKTS
-505 GSVGTSSSSKPS
+505 GSVGTFSTPKP
-517 GNSGSSETSKPTESS
+517 EATPTPKPTTTPTP
-532 KPSDNS
+532 KP
-538 ESSETSKPTES
+538 EATPTPTPKPT
-549 SKPSG
+549 P
-554 NSESSETSKPTES
+554 TPTPKPTAT
-567 SKPSGNSGSS
+567 PTP
-577 ESSKPTESSKPSE
+577 KPTP
-590 SSKPETETTPSPET
+590 TPTPTPTPDT

-609 DPENELGTTENSGD
+609 EPEQDTTENSGE

>member
-1 MGQHESRDIY
+1 MGKPESRDIY

-40 ASGIVTFPG
+40 ANGIVTLPG
-49 GSSTQEV
+49 SSSSTQEV

-64 LKEVYASGT
+64 IKEVYASGT
-73 TIGGV
+73 TIGGI

-133 AKSALIKQTSQSKD
+133 AKSALVKQTSQSKD

-168 ELSFDEEAIQEK
+168 ELSFDEKAIQEK
-180 IDAFADEVDCDPKD
+180 IDAFADKVDCDPEN
-194 ATIKAFDSSTGTFT
+194 ATIKAFNSSTGTFT
-208 YTEGKKGLK
+208 YTEGKNGLK

-223 LEQVLAALKENKET
+223 LEQVLTALKENKET
-237 KLEAPVKEIPFEKSE
+237 KIEAPVEEIAFEKSE

-278 MSLALASINGS
+278 MKLALASINGS

-505 GSVGTSSSSKPS
+505 GSVGTSSTPKP
-517 GNSGSSETSKPTESS
+517 EATPTPKPTTTPTP
-532 KPSDNS
+532 KP
-538 ESSETSKPTES
+538 EATPTPTPKPT
-549 SKPSG
+549 P
-554 NSESSETSKPTES
+554 TPTPKPTAT
-567 SKPSGNSGSS
+567 PTP
-577 ESSKPTESSKPSE
+577 KPTP
-590 SSKPETETTPSPET
+590 TPTPTPTPDT

-609 DPENELGTTENSGD
+609 EPEQDTTENSGE

>member
-1 MGQHESRDIY
+1 MGKPESRDIY

-40 ASGIVTFPG
+40 ANGIVTLPG
-49 GSSTQEV
+49 SSSSTQEV

-64 LKEVYASGT
+64 IKEVYASGT
-73 TIGGV
+73 TIGGI

-85 EEAKKAVEKQIAEQI
+85 EEAKKAVEKQIADQI

-133 AKSALIKQTSQSKD
+133 AKSALVKQTSQSKD

-168 ELSFDEEAIQEK
+168 ELSFDEKAIQEK
-180 IDAFADEVDCDPKD
+180 IDAFADKVDCDPEN
-194 ATIKAFDSSTGTFT
+194 ATIKAFNSSTGTFT
-208 YTEGKKGLK
+208 YTEGKNGLK

-223 LEQVLAALKENKET
+223 LEQVLTALKENKET
-237 KLEAPVKEIPFEKSE
+237 KIEAPVEEIAFEKSE

-423 IAQPATEYVE
+423 IAQPATEYVQ

-505 GSVGTSSSSKPS
+505 GSVGTSSTPKP
-517 GNSGSSETSKPTESS
+517 EATPTPKPTTTPTP
-532 KPSDNS
+532 KP
-538 ESSETSKPTES
+538 EPTPTPTPKPT
-549 SKPSG
+549 P
-554 NSESSETSKPTES
+554 TPTPKPTAT
-567 SKPSGNSGSS
+567 PTP
-577 ESSKPTESSKPSE
+577 KPTP
-590 SSKPETETTPSPET
+590 TPTPTPTPDT

-609 DPENELGTTENSGD
+609 EPEQETTENSGE

>member
-1 MGQHESRDIY
+1 MDPKESRDIF

-26 SVLVVGVVVLAALL
+26 CVLVVGIVVVAALL
-40 ASGIVTFPG
+40 ASGLMTFPG
-49 GSSTQEV
+49 GGSASTQEV
-56 TQQESEQE
+56 TQQESQKETE
-64 LKEVYASGT
+64 EVYASGT

-78 SVAGMTE
+78 SVAGMTQ
-85 EEAKKAVEKQIAEQI
+85 EEAKKAVEKEESLQVPHAS
-100 PQATVTVT
+100 VTVT
-108 YEKETMTITSEEA
+108 YGKESMTITSEEA
-121 GVQADVSGAFED
+121 GVQADIAGAFEK
-133 AKSALIKQTSQSKD
+133 AKASLVKETPSSAMESSGTSSQKVSQSTKG
-147 AASDESSKK
+147 
-156 TASSTQK
+156 

-168 ELSFDEEAIQEK
+168 EVSFDKEAVQK
-180 IDAFADEVDCDPKD
+180 KVDTFADAIDRDPEN
-194 ATIKAFDSSTGTFT
+194 ATIKAFDSATGTFT
-208 YTEGKKGLK
+208 YTDGKKGLK
-217 VDRDKL
+217 VDREKL
-223 LEQVLAALKENKET
+223 VKQVLAALEENKET
-237 KLEAPVKEIPFEKSE
+237 KLEAPVEEIPFEKSE

-289 VVQPGDT
+289 VVQPGET

-317 AIVGGKSTL
+317 AIVGGKSTQ

-423 IAQPATEYVE
+423 IAQPSTEYVY
-433 DSSLAAGTFELYR
+433 DSSLKAGTFELYR

-454 TASRVYYKDG
+454 TASRVYYKNG

-477 RALSTIYHYGPGTN
+477 RALSTIYHYGPGVD

-505 GSVGTSSSSKPS
+505 GSVGTSSTP
-517 GNSGSSETSKPTESS
+517 KPT
-532 KPSDNS
+532 P
-538 ESSETSKPTES
+538 KPTS
-549 SKPSG
+549 TP
-554 NSESSETSKPTES
+554 KPT
-567 SKPSGNSGSS
+567 P
-577 ESSKPTESSKPSE
+577 KPTPTPEPTPKPTPTPE
-590 SSKPETETTPSPET
+590 PTPTPTPTPKPEEPSPSPET

-609 DPENELGTTENSGD
+609 DPENEPGTTENSGD

>member
-1 MGQHESRDIY
+1 MGKPESRDIY

-40 ASGIVTFPG
+40 ANGIVTLPG
-49 GSSTQEV
+49 SSSSTQEV

-64 LKEVYASGT
+64 IKEVYASGT
-73 TIGGV
+73 TIGGI

-85 EEAKKAVEKQIAEQI
+85 EEAKKAVEKQIADQI

-133 AKSALIKQTSQSKD
+133 AKSALVKQTSQSKD

-168 ELSFDEEAIQEK
+168 ELSFDEKAIQEK
-180 IDAFADEVDCDPKD
+180 IDAFADKVDCDPEN
-194 ATIKAFDSSTGTFT
+194 ATIKAFNSSTGTFT
-208 YTEGKKGLK
+208 YTEGKNGLK

-223 LEQVLAALKENKET
+223 LEQVLTALKENKET
-237 KLEAPVKEIPFEKSE
+237 KIEAPVEEIAFEKSE

-423 IAQPATEYVE
+423 IAQPATEYVQ

-491 VADVKKAVASGKTS
+491 VAEVKKAVASGKTS
-505 GSVGTSSSSKPS
+505 GSVGTSSTPKP
-517 GNSGSSETSKPTESS
+517 EATPTPKPTTTPTP
-532 KPSDNS
+532 KP
-538 ESSETSKPTES
+538 EPTPTPTPKPT
-549 SKPSG
+549 P
-554 NSESSETSKPTES
+554 TPTPKPTAT
-567 SKPSGNSGSS
+567 PTP
-577 ESSKPTESSKPSE
+577 KPTP
-590 SSKPETETTPSPET
+590 TPTPTPTPDT

-609 DPENELGTTENSGD
+609 EPEQETTENSGE

>member
-1 MGQHESRDIY
+1 MQEKSLLFDDLEIFAHSEVHREMDQKESRDIF

-26 SVLVVGVVVLAALL
+26 CVLVVGIVVVAALL
-40 ASGIVTFPG
+40 ASGLMTFPG
-49 GSSTQEV
+49 GGSASTQEV
-56 TQQESEQE
+56 TQQESQKETE
-64 LKEVYASGT
+64 EVYASGT

-78 SVAGMTE
+78 SVAGMTQ
-85 EEAKKAVEKQIAEQI
+85 EEAKKAVEKEESLQVPHAS
-100 PQATVTVT
+100 VTVT
-108 YEKETMTITSEEA
+108 YNKESMTITSEEA
-121 GVQADVSGAFED
+121 GVQADIAGAFEK
-133 AKSALIKQTSQSKD
+133 AKASLVKEEPSSAMESSGTSSQKASQSTKG
-147 AASDESSKK
+147 
-156 TASSTQK
+156 

-168 ELSFDEEAIQEK
+168 EVSFDEEAVQK
-180 IDAFADEVDCDPKD
+180 KVDTFADAIDRDPED
-194 ATIKAFDSSTGTFT
+194 ATIKAFNSATGTFT
-208 YTEGKKGLK
+208 YTDGKKGLK
-217 VDRDKL
+217 VDREKL
-223 LEQVLAALKENKET
+223 VKQVLAALEEDKET
-237 KLEAPVKEIPFEKSE
+237 KLEAPVEEIPFEKSE

-289 VVQPGDT
+289 VVQPGET

-317 AIVGGKSTL
+317 AIVGGKSTQ

-423 IAQPATEYVE
+423 IAQPSTEYVY
-433 DSSLAAGTFELYR
+433 DSSLKAGTFELYR

-454 TASRVYYKDG
+454 TASRVYYKNG

-477 RALSTIYHYGPGTN
+477 RALSTIYHYGPGVD

-505 GSVGTSSSSKPS
+505 GSVGTSSTP
-517 GNSGSSETSKPTESS
+517 KPT
-532 KPSDNS
+532 P
-538 ESSETSKPTES
+538 KPTQ
-549 SKPSG
+549 
-554 NSESSETSKPTES
+554 KPTS
-567 SKPSGNSGSS
+567 TP
-577 ESSKPTESSKPSE
+577 KPTPKPTPTPE
-590 SSKPETETTPSPET
+590 PTPKPTPTPEPTPTPTPTPKPEEPSPSPET

-609 DPENELGTTENSGD
+609 DPENEPGITENSGD

>member
-1 MGQHESRDIY
+1 MGKPESRDIY
-11 SHSSKSKRPI
+11 SNSSKSKRPI

-40 ASGIVTFPG
+40 ANGIVTLPG
-49 GSSTQEV
+49 SSSSTQEV

-64 LKEVYASGT
+64 IKEVYAPGT
-73 TIGGV
+73 TIGGI

-133 AKSALIKQTSQSKD
+133 AKSALVKQTSQSKD

-156 TASSTQK
+156 TVSNNKKA
-163 VDYPV
+163 DYPV
-168 ELSFDEEAIQEK
+168 ELSFDEKAIQEK
-180 IDAFADEVDCDPKD
+180 IDAFADKVDCDPEN
-194 ATIKAFDSSTGTFT
+194 ATIKAFNSSTGTFT
-208 YTEGKKGLK
+208 YTEGKNGLK

-223 LEQVLAALKENKET
+223 LEQVLTALKENKET
-237 KLEAPVKEIPFEKSE
+237 KIEAPVEEIAFEKSE

-278 MSLALASINGS
+278 MKLALASINGS

-378 VFRNNTEY
+378 VFRNNTDY

-491 VADVKKAVASGKTS
+491 VADVKKR
-505 GSVGTSSSSKPS
+505 
-517 GNSGSSETSKPTESS
+517 
-532 KPSDNS
+532 
-538 ESSETSKPTES
+538 
-549 SKPSG
+549 
-554 NSESSETSKPTES
+554 
-567 SKPSGNSGSS
+567 
-577 ESSKPTESSKPSE
+577 
-590 SSKPETETTPSPET
+590 
-604 SESSP
+604 
-609 DPENELGTTENSGD
+609 

>member
-1 MGQHESRDIY
+1 MGKPESRDIY

-40 ASGIVTFPG
+40 ANGIVTLPG
-49 GSSTQEV
+49 SSSSTQEV

-64 LKEVYASGT
+64 IKEVYASGT
-73 TIGGV
+73 TIGGI

-85 EEAKKAVEKQIAEQI
+85 EEAKKAVEKQIADQI

-133 AKSALIKQTSQSKD
+133 AKSALVKQTSQSKD

-168 ELSFDEEAIQEK
+168 ELSFDEKAIQEK
-180 IDAFADEVDCDPKD
+180 IDAFADKVDCDPEN
-194 ATIKAFDSSTGTFT
+194 ATIKAFNSSTGTFT
-208 YTEGKKGLK
+208 YTEGKNGLK

-223 LEQVLAALKENKET
+223 LEQVLTALKENKET
-237 KLEAPVKEIPFEKSE
+237 KIEAPVEEIAFEKSE

-278 MSLALASINGS
+278 MKLALASINGS

-505 GSVGTSSSSKPS
+505 GSVGTSSTPKP
-517 GNSGSSETSKPTESS
+517 EATPTPKPTTTPTP
-532 KPSDNS
+532 KP
-538 ESSETSKPTES
+538 EPTPTPTPKPT
-549 SKPSG
+549 P
-554 NSESSETSKPTES
+554 TPTPKPTAT
-567 SKPSGNSGSS
+567 PTP
-577 ESSKPTESSKPSE
+577 KPTP
-590 SSKPETETTPSPET
+590 TPTPTPTPDT

-609 DPENELGTTENSGD
+609 EPEQDTTENSGE

>member
-1 MGQHESRDIY
+1 MGKPESRDIY

-40 ASGIVTFPG
+40 ANGIVTLPG
-49 GSSTQEV
+49 SSSSTQEV

-64 LKEVYASGT
+64 IKEVYASGT
-73 TIGGV
+73 TIGGI

-85 EEAKKAVEKQIAEQI
+85 EEAKKAVEKQIADQI

-108 YEKETMTITSEEA
+108 YEKESMTITSEEA

-133 AKSALIKQTSQSKD
+133 AKSALVKQTSQSKD

-168 ELSFDEEAIQEK
+168 ELSFDEKAIQEK
-180 IDAFADEVDCDPKD
+180 IDAFADKVDCDPEN
-194 ATIKAFDSSTGTFT
+194 ATIKAFNSSTGTFT
-208 YTEGKKGLK
+208 YTEGKNGLK

-223 LEQVLAALKENKET
+223 LEQVLTALKENKET
-237 KLEAPVKEIPFEKSE
+237 KIEAPVEEIAFEKSE

-505 GSVGTSSSSKPS
+505 GSVGTSSTPKP
-517 GNSGSSETSKPTESS
+517 EATPTPKPTTTPTP
-532 KPSDNS
+532 KP
-538 ESSETSKPTES
+538 EATPTPTPKPT
-549 SKPSG
+549 P
-554 NSESSETSKPTES
+554 TPTPKPTAT
-567 SKPSGNSGSS
+567 PTP
-577 ESSKPTESSKPSE
+577 KPTP
-590 SSKPETETTPSPET
+590 TPTPTPTPDT

-609 DPENELGTTENSGD
+609 EPEQDTTENSGE

>member
-1 MGQHESRDIY
+1 MGKPESRDIY

-40 ASGIVTFPG
+40 ANGIVTFPG
-49 GSSTQEV
+49 GSSSSQEV

-64 LKEVYASGT
+64 IKEVYASGT
-73 TIGGV
+73 TIGGI

-85 EEAKKAVEKQIAEQI
+85 EEAKKAVEKQIADQI

-133 AKSALIKQTSQSKD
+133 AKSALVKQTSQSKD

-168 ELSFDEEAIQEK
+168 ELSFDEKAIQEK
-180 IDAFADEVDCDPKD
+180 IDAFADKVDCDPEN
-194 ATIKAFDSSTGTFT
+194 ATIKAFNSSTGTFT
-208 YTEGKKGLK
+208 YTEGKNGLK

-223 LEQVLAALKENKET
+223 LEQVLTALKENKET
-237 KLEAPVKEIPFEKSE
+237 KIEAPVEEIAFEKSE

-491 VADVKKAVASGKTS
+491 VAEVKKAVASGKTS
-505 GSVGTSSSSKPS
+505 GSVGTSSTPKP
-517 GNSGSSETSKPTESS
+517 EATPTPKPTTTPTP
-532 KPSDNS
+532 KP
-538 ESSETSKPTES
+538 EATPTPTPKPT
-549 SKPSG
+549 P
-554 NSESSETSKPTES
+554 TPTPKPTAT
-567 SKPSGNSGSS
+567 PTP
-577 ESSKPTESSKPSE
+577 KPTP
-590 SSKPETETTPSPET
+590 TPTPTPTPDT

-609 DPENELGTTENSGD
+609 EPEQDTTENSGE

>member
-1 MGQHESRDIY
+1 MGKPESRDIY

-40 ASGIVTFPG
+40 ANGIVTLPG
-49 GSSTQEV
+49 SSSSTQEV

-64 LKEVYASGT
+64 IKEVYASGT
-73 TIGGV
+73 TIGGI

-85 EEAKKAVEKQIAEQI
+85 EEAKKAVEKQIADQI

-133 AKSALIKQTSQSKD
+133 AKSALVKQTSQSKD

-168 ELSFDEEAIQEK
+168 ELSFDEKAIQEK
-180 IDAFADEVDCDPKD
+180 IDAFADKVDCDPEN
-194 ATIKAFDSSTGTFT
+194 ATIKAFNSSTGTFT
-208 YTEGKKGLK
+208 YTEGKNGLK

-223 LEQVLAALKENKET
+223 LEQVLTALKENKET
-237 KLEAPVKEIPFEKSE
+237 KIEAPVEEIAFEKSE

-278 MSLALASINGS
+278 MKLALASINGS

-505 GSVGTSSSSKPS
+505 GSVGTSSTPKP
-517 GNSGSSETSKPTESS
+517 EATPTPKPTTTPTP
-532 KPSDNS
+532 KP
-538 ESSETSKPTES
+538 EPTPTPTPKPT
-549 SKPSG
+549 P
-554 NSESSETSKPTES
+554 TPTPKPTAT
-567 SKPSGNSGSS
+567 PTP
-577 ESSKPTESSKPSE
+577 KPTP
-590 SSKPETETTPSPET
+590 TPTPTPTPDT

-609 DPENELGTTENSGD
+609 EPEQETTENSGE

>member
-1 MGQHESRDIY
+1 MGKPESRDIY

-40 ASGIVTFPG
+40 ANGIVTLPG
-49 GSSTQEV
+49 SSSSTQEV

-64 LKEVYASGT
+64 IKEVYAPGT
-73 TIGGV
+73 TIGGI

-133 AKSALIKQTSQSKD
+133 AKSALVKQTSQSKD

-168 ELSFDEEAIQEK
+168 ELSFDEKAIQEK
-180 IDAFADEVDCDPKD
+180 IDAFADKVDCDPKD
-194 ATIKAFDSSTGTFT
+194 ATIKAFNSSTGTFT
-208 YTEGKKGLK
+208 YTEGKNGLK

-223 LEQVLAALKENKET
+223 LEQVLTALKENKET
-237 KLEAPVKEIPFEKSE
+237 KIEAPVEEIAFEKSE

-423 IAQPATEYVE
+423 IAQPATEYVQ

-491 VADVKKAVASGKTS
+491 VEEVKKAVASGKTS
-505 GSVGTSSSSKPS
+505 GSVGTSSTPKP
-517 GNSGSSETSKPTESS
+517 EATPTPKPTTTPTP
-532 KPSDNS
+532 KP
-538 ESSETSKPTES
+538 EATPTPTPKPT
-549 SKPSG
+549 P
-554 NSESSETSKPTES
+554 TPTPKPTAT
-567 SKPSGNSGSS
+567 PTP
-577 ESSKPTESSKPSE
+577 KPTP
-590 SSKPETETTPSPET
+590 TPTPTPTPDT

-609 DPENELGTTENSGD
+609 EPEQDTTENSGE

>member
-1 MGQHESRDIY
+1 MGKPESRDIY

-40 ASGIVTFPG
+40 ANGIVTLPG
-49 GSSTQEV
+49 SSSSTQEV

-64 LKEVYASGT
+64 IKEVYASGT
-73 TIGGV
+73 TIGGI

-85 EEAKKAVEKQIAEQI
+85 EEAKKAVEKQIADQI

-133 AKSALIKQTSQSKD
+133 AKSALVKQTSQSKD

-168 ELSFDEEAIQEK
+168 ELSFDEKAIQEK
-180 IDAFADEVDCDPKD
+180 IDAFADKVDCDPEN
-194 ATIKAFDSSTGTFT
+194 ATIKAFNSSTGTFT
-208 YTEGKKGLK
+208 YTEGKNGLK

-223 LEQVLAALKENKET
+223 LEQVLTALKENKET
-237 KLEAPVKEIPFEKSE
+237 KIEAPVEEIAFEKSE

-278 MSLALASINGS
+278 MKLALASINGS

-423 IAQPATEYVE
+423 IAQPATEYVQ

-491 VADVKKAVASGKTS
+491 VEEVKKAVASGKTS
-505 GSVGTSSSSKPS
+505 GSVGTSSTPKP
-517 GNSGSSETSKPTESS
+517 EATPTPKPTTTPTP
-532 KPSDNS
+532 KP
-538 ESSETSKPTES
+538 EPTPTPTPKPT
-549 SKPSG
+549 P
-554 NSESSETSKPTES
+554 TPTPKPTAT
-567 SKPSGNSGSS
+567 PTP
-577 ESSKPTESSKPSE
+577 KPTP
-590 SSKPETETTPSPET
+590 TPTPTPTPDT

-609 DPENELGTTENSGD
+609 EPEQETTENSGE